1 MFEKELAILRKQDPY
16 DRYGRKKY
24 EGGGMSRG
32 KSYGA
37 LSGGDS
43 QIPPPSQF
51 NSNTSNNP

>member
-16 DRYGRKKY
+16 DRYGRKRY
-24 EGGGMSRG
+24 EGGAMSRG

-43 QIPPPSQF
+43 
-51 NSNTSNNP
+51 